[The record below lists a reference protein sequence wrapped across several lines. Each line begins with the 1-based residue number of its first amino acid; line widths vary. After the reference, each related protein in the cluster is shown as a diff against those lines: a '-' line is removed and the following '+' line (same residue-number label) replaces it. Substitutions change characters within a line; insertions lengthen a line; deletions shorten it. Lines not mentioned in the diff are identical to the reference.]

1 MSYWSTNYLLLNPP
15 KFLTFDLSG
24 VQYMNYG
31 DIMNIRNSWNL
42 FESVTAC
49 NIQVSTSLSLGT
61 TSFVKSSSENNGLFY
76 QFQSNADLLSFRR
89 GQLYHINR
97 YPYIDFSTMVQM
109 PPDTGASD
117 YDTTDSCS
125 SNNLVTHVA
134 SSSEHLM
141 GVATLTNYAY
151 TSTLT
156 GLDSNAKRYFRSYQD
171 YITSV
176 KGCVASFVPPII
188 VAPPPP
194 PPPPTI
200 KTSDLILH
208 FEANQPTSWPGSGSI
223 WYNIGT
229 GGPKYNAILVGNN
242 LPVYFSTPIK
252 SFQFEYNQT
261 AYTNNYKIFNFI
273 ACKRP
278 PSIGDDFTFCAWIQT
293 TNVGYGFN
301 HFNLMQIVSTETGGV
316 NNDFGFGIDAAGY
329 LAFGN
334 GLLAGTD
341 ITVSSPIPV
350 NTGNW
355 IFVAVTRQKSNGKVI
370 LYINDSPVLTSVCN
384 IGNTLDVAGYIL
396 FGTEADFP
404 GFTFGG
410 SIAAILGNTSVLTPA
425 QILQN
430 YNIQKNNYLGV
441 TPYVSPFIS
450 SGRSLTGTIDGPQDV
465 YPAVSLVGVDAG
477 FDIPTNSQMVIMDT
491 AYYDVPAG
499 FTFLSGWKWS
509 LYDSSLFTVSKTN
522 RTGDTITAKGASINI
537 AVGDR
542 IIRVGQD
549 KVMFSVKHTIWCGFS
564 GNDGVGVGSAIVTYL
579 GAGNFMGYTDVQ
591 SSGWYDDGS
600 FWANGAP
607 VGSNYI
613 TFQKN
618 TQIIDVLVDYVAD
631 QMWYRVSGGPWQG

>member
-49 NIQVSTSLSLGT
+49 NVHISTALSLGT
-61 TSFVKSSSENNGLFY
+61 ASFVRPSSENNGLFY
-76 QFQSNADLLSFRR
+76 QFQNNADLLSFRR
-89 GQLYHINR
+89 GQLYHNNR

-109 PPDTGASD
+109 PPYDGPSD

-125 SNNLVTHVA
+125 SNT
-134 SSSEHLM
+134 SSSTPGSSSDHLM

-156 GLDSNAKRYFRSYQD
+156 ALSPNSKRYFRSYQD

-176 KGCVASFVPPII
+176 KGCVASFVPPVIT
-188 VAPPPP
+188 PPPP
-194 PPPPTI
+194 PPPPPPMI
-200 KTSDLILH
+200 KTTDLILH
-208 FEANQPTSWPGSGSI
+208 FEANQNTSWPGSGSI

-229 GGPKYNAILVGNN
+229 GGPKYNAILGADIP
-242 LPVYFSTPIK
+242 PVYLSTPIK

-261 AYTNNYKIFNFI
+261 TSTDNYKTFNYI

-301 HFNLMQIVSTETGGV
+301 HYNLMQIVSTETANV
-316 NNDFGFGIDAAGY
+316 NNDFGFGVDAAGF

-334 GLLAGTD
+334 GLLGGTD

-355 IFVAVTRQKSNGKVI
+355 CFVAVTRKKSNGQVI
-370 LYINDSPVLTSVCN
+370 LYINGLPVLQTVCN
-384 IGNTLDVAGYIL
+384 AGNTLDVAGYIL
-396 FGTEADFP
+396 FGTEADYP

-410 SIAAILGNTSVLTPA
+410 SIAAILGNTSVLTAA
-425 QILQN
+425 QVLQN
-430 YNIQKNNYLGV
+430 YNAQKNNYSDYTL
-441 TPYVSPFIS
+441 YSSSFIS
-450 SGRSLTGTIDGPQDV
+450 SGRSIYNTIDGPKDV
-465 YPAVSLVGVDAG
+465 YPAVNLYAAEENG
-477 FDIPTNSQMVIMDT
+477 QMIIMDT
-491 AYYDVPAG
+491 PYYDVPAG
-499 FTFLSGWKWS
+499 FTFLSGWNWN
-509 LYDSSLFTVSKTN
+509 LYDPDLFTISKTN
-522 RTGDTITAKGASINI
+522 RTGDTITAKLDCNNI

-542 IIRVGQD
+542 IIRYLND
-549 KVMFSVKHTIWCGFS
+549 KVMFSVKHTKWAGIPVF
-564 GNDGVGVGSAIVTYL
+564 DGVGVASSSVTYL
-579 GAGNFMGYTDVQ
+579 DSGNFMGNTDVQ

-600 FWANGAP
+600 FWDNGAQVDSAYYAP
-607 VGSNYI
+607 YQI
-613 TFQKN
+613 N
-618 TQIIDVLVDYVAD
+618 TQIIDVLVDYVND
-631 QMWYRVSGGPWQG
+631 QMWYRVAGGPWQG